1 LQDSLKFAQTEVMDK
16 NLVPISKTL
25 ARYLRHAPDEI
36 GLTLE
41 PGGWVGVDALL
52 NALKQKG
59 KIVTREKLEAVVTQN
74 EKQRFS
80 FDATRERIRANQG
93 HSTPVDLELEPMEP
107 PQTLYHGTAHANL
120 AAILE
125 TGLTRM
131 RRHHVHLS
139 HDTETAHRVGSR
151 HGKPVVLT
159 VRAQAM
165 RDAGFVF
172 YRSENGVWLAD
183 SVPAEY
189 LSLE

>member
-1 LQDSLKFAQTEVMDK
+1 MKFTQTARMDK

-25 ARYLRHAPDEI
+25 ARYLRHAPEEI

-41 PGGWVGVDALL
+41 PGGWVSVEALL
-52 NALKQKG
+52 SALKQKG
-59 KIVTREKLEAVVTQN
+59 KNITREKLEAVVSQN

-93 HSTPVDLELEPMEP
+93 HSTSVDLELEPTEP
-107 PQTLYHGTAHANL
+107 PETLYHGTATANL

-125 TGLTRM
+125 TGLQRM
-131 RRHHVHLS
+131 KRHHVHLS

-151 HGKPVVLT
+151 HGKPVVLR
-159 VRAQAM
+159 VNSRAM
-165 RDAGFVF
+165 REVGFVF

-183 SVPAEY
+183 TVPAEY
-189 LSLE
+189 LNLE